1 MKSQYRTYLRTTPL
15 ISGGLKKENS
25 MHSRNSTQTTGSLS
39 TTQRMH
45 SKKTS
50 SSGIKSMFSPETN
63 RKQYKTRNIQ
73 SLENFQNT
81 HRNFLREKYR
91 INKIRNKLSPLSMQQ
106 FPSFSFNAEDNQ
118 TIEKKRFNSIDI
130 KIYETLATKYR
141 EKNLFSY
148 QTNKIRVIKT
158 LIDVQKNELLLNKE
172 DQDNEINTITKEEHS
187 LSNQYKLLK
196 TVIIPVTDAYLK
208 HLQKVERKEQEA
220 VKLLKYEKDKL
231 RKEINKMELK
241 IEKAKQALK
250 KEIQCR
256 NLMVKVKEKTIE
268 LPSSFSPDKIHPTY
282 DNPPNIY
289 ISRTSS
295 PVKRHVNKS
304 FARLSSISFAR
315 SSIVNKKT
323 PQNLFIKKQTS
334 QNINYSNDHTN
345 DKFNKYLN
353 IKYEIFPSV
362 QSFLS
367 NFEVLQNEI
376 IQYTSIYIAKRI
388 EIRQLR
394 TYIEQTKKEGN
405 GVINSTIKDYESKIE
420 LLKKQFTKNEQIL
433 ASLNNSNQ
441 SNSEA
446 LKFKYDKVFN
456 SIIPIVVNLE
466 EVAPKLKDD
475 ITLQK
480 TIEKQNIQRKMIPSI
495 EILLKAAEKGLM
507 ELTNRF
513 NIYKQNPTNIVFI
526 KELKAKITTKRRVEN
541 AKMQRKLLEI
551 QKEELLTKII
561 NKKDKIYLL
570 DKRKVSVPKENKKV
584 TNKGRN
590 KKLLELSKI
599 NVNYDFLTYNDNET

>member
-1 MKSQYRTYLRTTPL
+1 MDSQYRTYLRTTPL
-15 ISGGLKKENS
+15 ISKGLTKENS
-25 MHSRNSTQTTGSLS
+25 IHSRNSTQTTGSLS
-39 TTQRMH
+39 TTQRMN

-50 SSGIKSMFSPETN
+50 SSGIKSMFSPKTT
-63 RKQYKTRNIQ
+63 RGQYKTRNIQ
-73 SLENFQNT
+73 SLENT

-91 INKIRNKLSPLSMQQ
+91 VNKIRNNLSPLSLQQ
-106 FPSFSFNAEDNQ
+106 FSSFSFNAEDNK
-118 TIEKKRFNSIDI
+118 TAEKKRFNSIDI

-158 LIDVQKNELLLNKE
+158 LVDVQKNELLLNKD
-172 DQDNEINTITKEEHS
+172 DQDNKINKIINEEHN

-208 HLQKVERKEQEA
+208 HLQKVERREHEA

-231 RKEINKMELK
+231 RKEINKLELK
-241 IEKAKQALK
+241 IEKAKQDLK
-250 KEIQCR
+250 KAIQCR
-256 NLMVKVKEKTIE
+256 NLMVKVKEKTII
-268 LPSSFSPDKIHPTY
+268 LPNSFSPDKINPTY
-282 DNPPNIY
+282 TNHPNVY
-289 ISRTSS
+289 VSRTSS
-295 PVKRHVNKS
+295 PIKRHINKS
-304 FARLSSISFAR
+304 FVRLSSVSFAR
-315 SSIVNKKT
+315 SSIVNKKA
-323 PQNLFIKKQTS
+323 PQNLFFKKQTS
-334 QNINYSNDHTN
+334 QYINYNNAHTN

-376 IQYTSIYIAKRI
+376 IQYTSIYTDKRN
-388 EIRQLR
+388 EIRQLKKY
-394 TYIEQTKKEGN
+394 TEQNKKGDGAVN
-405 GVINSTIKDYESKIE
+405 TAIKDAEEKIR
-420 LLKKQFTKNEQIL
+420 LLKNQFTKNEQFL

-441 SNSEA
+441 SNSDKI
-446 LKFKYDKVFN
+446 KFKYEKIFN
-456 SIIPIVVNLE
+456 SIIPIVAGLE
-466 EVAPKLKDD
+466 QVAPNLKDD

-495 EILLKAAEKGLM
+495 KILLKATEKGLM
-507 ELTNRF
+507 ELINKF
-513 NIYKQNPTNIVFI
+513 NIYKQNPSNIVFI

-541 AKMQRKLLEI
+541 AKTQRKLLEI

-570 DKRKVSVPKENKKV
+570 DKRKVSAPKESKKI
-584 TNKGRN
+584 NKGRN
-590 KKLLELSKI
+590 RKLLGLNKI
-599 NVNYDFLTYNDNET
+599 NDNYDFLTYNDNEL